1 MNTMRRIMNRSMRSP
16 AATQDNSLGLMH
28 LRKLYVELCCTLQPL
43 TQKEQEDKL
52 YMMLPLF
59 CKVFE
64 NSAGHE
70 MMDKFGDVLQFAN
83 HVARLFVTEV
93 RRRASDQ
100 STEAASRSIAEY
112 LEIRSTAESS
122 NGWMLLTT
130 LNLLAG
136 GGQSIVNTMMMAAL
150 PSTLV
155 KCLYLFFD
163 LPEIPKEEEEKKEE
177 GGGELTPTK
186 RRELLHKYVVQLLVK
201 LCNYPAPADELAK
214 KDDLTLLFSAIT
226 SWCPPHNSPWRKG
239 AAEVLTT
246 ISRHGLTQ
254 DVVQYIHNKGCLA
267 LCVDNMQQVQEL
279 TPLEKVEMCFT
290 VFCFLKDSSDKSR
303 VLLDEFRSCQ
313 GYIFLADF
321 VLKLESMGD
330 QESIDSL
337 RNLVLLISS
346 LTQCGYNELRPNSA
360 VYEAPFQLPGF
371 TLPQPSGI
379 GNSVRNLQA
388 FQVLQ
393 TIFLKANTIQLCG
406 VILEVITNIYN
417 SDNANYFILEPQH
430 TLSQFIDRATTKSP
444 DIQLKIFEL
453 LEFVVFNLNFVPY
466 KELISVSLL
475 IKAGSAIDCLIRAIK
490 CLLRI
495 LRHSVVYKDVYRE
508 VGLLEVMVTCLH
520 RYAASLK
527 DNLPDNKEDICS
539 VPEVDIPEQDQNL
552 AFLVMDCLTLLL
564 HENGDNA
571 TVFRECGGA
580 RCSHNLVPYI
590 QCRQHALAIVQ
601 QLVLSRDGEDD
612 MGTLLGLMN
621 STPPNQLQLKTDI
634 LQSLLNVLR
643 DSHRSRTVFRK
654 VGGFVYVTT
663 VLVSMEG
670 SLSEYLKSPWD
681 TASREQIFTFIH
693 VMFQTLAAAMRQEPA
708 NAKFFASE
716 IRYESL
722 TDDIRRLGCL
732 SDATE
737 LLPHSHFQSVTND
750 GSSSTLPFH
759 NLFDIDGSQEGI
771 PDILKSACLL
781 LRCLYDTAIDAFSS
795 KSAQTPI
802 NSPAS
807 SHHVHDSFPPL
818 PTPPS
823 SPLNPHST
831 RLSPRPSRGP
841 PPHVSSPLTP
851 HAPPPPNHPTIVH
864 PGAVLTMLDLMPSLQ
879 CEKNRKLALRLQ
891 MHIADVIQDLVKS
904 ERNQQVMCEN
914 GLPQRLLHLASAALA
929 DEEHPLHGN
938 LQHMLERLAS
948 QALEPKD
955 LRDFLRLGCPL
966 NCKPLDDCPNSS
978 SQSTYLDVPLS
989 AITPILTPDQPGYA
1003 TSPDFSDTNSAISE
1017 LSTKCLCNLCT
1028 TQGNVVPLT
1037 RVKCLVSMTTPRDVR
1052 LNSTSVT
1059 PAFVEFDMSAEGFG
1073 CLYLPSIAPQSTPSQ
1088 TVVNV
1093 GIAATADSANISG
1106 VGTGERPF
1114 PPQSGLTY
1122 SIWFCVDRY
1131 CASEAKSHQVRLLTL
1146 VRNVISTDNHS
1157 TCLRISIAGPDR
1169 KLVIN
1174 TAEESLS
1181 KTDDKP
1187 NNDPSAVRV
1196 FCPELAQEGKWHHLG
1211 VVFNKAVLKNSSVS
1225 LYVDGTHIHSHKMP
1239 YIQTHA
1245 PGASGSPT
1253 NPTSVYAYIG
1263 TPPSQRSSSRLLW
1276 RLGPTHLFEDALTPP
1291 TLCAIYLLGPTNVG
1305 SFQAPRTED
1314 FSPVKIDLTALQ
1326 IQEEKIVIGIHA
1338 HALSVLTISKIRKT
1352 FNKFDSKSVAKQLG
1366 LSTHENSTPIRILHN
1381 SACHLSGSGRSL
1393 GAVLIGNI
1401 GVRTFGP
1408 KPVASTLENIG
1419 GSAPLLGLIAMST
1432 DVEGLYAAVKA
1443 LVCVVKNNGPAMAEM
1458 ERTKGYQ
1465 ILAFLL
1471 KKKKHLLN
1479 SHILHLTFS
1488 LVGTIDSG
1496 RETTI
1501 IPHRMAFEDL
1511 LADLEVWHNAP
1522 YDLQRSLYDHFYE
1535 LLTDSSEAE
1544 KNRKMMR
1551 QLRMVNRL
1559 LFMLHDPTLTHATIQ
1574 SIANLLSVMLQGG
1587 SSSLDLLLVGQFIAS
1602 TLPSLSIDER
1612 MVTMDELQCLI
1623 SDTDSQKGSRDNESM
1638 SEDWSGLVSP
1648 HNIHLRNVLLDVI
1661 LKLLFVP
1668 NTHNVNPSICEEVQK
1683 VLGYDW
1689 LLLVI
1694 QSHVHATTV
1703 IMGLR
1708 ILVTMLHNQS
1718 AISKFRDGSYG
1729 GGWLDHTEAVLQNR
1743 MGVVLGFNLGKGK
1756 KGLQN
1761 REINQETCH
1770 MPGFTVLQWLL
1781 PKHASVPGIY
1791 FLLMAMSLGQH
1802 VRELPENCQLDL
1814 NSMWQFIFGVPTTQ
1828 SLAGRVSTNICTDA
1842 ILVILA
1848 TIRAML
1854 NHNIDP
1860 DESIPWIQEYPVTLI
1875 QFLLYL
1881 YHNVPEFKPVCM
1893 SAPFLC
1899 GLAATLFPYI
1909 ANTEQPSEDNSEL
1922 SSPSDEI
1929 KYLPGLDIPFSG
1941 IKSPDRYPG
1950 QSGNLTFHPARRYVM
1965 DFLRV
1970 IVMDSLS
1977 LSVPSKTPPVLDLLL
1992 EASPVRSTPMQ
2003 TNEFQTEVLAN
2014 LMDRL
2019 VAGDVLLERES
2030 ALPIA
2035 AGGSFNNLIN
2045 NVFYISSRV
2054 VDKLWQGVFN
2064 HKSKEVFEFVAQ
2076 LIGQAKR
2083 RGSHGIPWD
2092 TIYHCMNRTVLYQL
2106 SRPHNTVAGLCDQF
2120 SLLESLHQITEN
2132 RIMLFGSSNS
2142 EQEFI
2147 ACLCHLLFSLT
2158 DEFSTGGMCLHCQST
2173 DLNRTTQWHVDPMFP
2188 GGHSEGDCHEH
2199 ENAHAQ
2205 EGQLLVRKASRRV
2218 WDDLVTSKK
2227 QFIEE
2232 IFKVTLPNSNAG
2244 TKNGVSVDLK
2254 IARSSMGESASKTWN
2269 NYITAEKKTS
2279 QREQQ
2284 ALSRLSSKVSN
2295 SFQLLSSSRKSKRE
2309 SASFKYNLPSI
2320 QEASMWTFT
2329 HISIARDLVEHQY
2342 NQHQQSQQH
2351 LQRYITEE
2359 WSQMEMELTR
2369 ERGLWGP
2376 PCGSELDKWILD
2388 MTEGPSRMRKKVL
2401 RNDMFYDNYPH
2412 REDFDTLENKPSKG
2426 RKPISF
2432 DSRKYWLRQ
2441 RVRSLLVRGEGPV
2454 TDPLT
2459 EPGIDTDISM
2469 DGVEE
2474 EAGTRE
2480 GLRPSSLV
2488 TKQLGNSRQDK
2499 EWEDSETPD
2508 LETPVDKPEEPK
2520 TDNQMILRLLEEG
2533 EKIRHMFRC
2542 ARIQGLDTSEGL
2554 LLFCKEH
2561 FYVVDGFTLLSS
2573 REICDIDAVPAQ
2585 HQDPIIPRA
2594 SRGQRSSQKRTC
2606 SKFAYEDIREV
2617 HKRRYLLQ
2625 PSAIEV
2631 FSADG
2636 RNYLLAFPR
2645 KVKNKVYA
2653 RFVAEATRLTDDAS
2667 SVAGQKRNVQVE
2679 GGNSFLGLGNL
2690 IGEKTVT
2697 QRWERGEITNFHYL
2711 MALNTIA
2718 GRSYN
2723 DLMQYPVFPWILAD
2737 YDSEELRLDK
2747 SSTFRD
2753 LSKPLGAQTE
2763 ERLMQFKKR
2772 YDEWEDPTAFSPKHI
2787 EAGSHRDFQGETPPY
2802 YYGTHYSS
2810 AMIVASTLVRMEPF
2824 TQHFLRLQGG
2834 HFDLADRMFHSIKDA
2849 WLSASKHNMADVK
2862 ELLPEF
2868 FYLPEFM
2875 TNHNNFDLGI
2885 KQSGIELGDVI
2896 LPPWAKGDPREFI
2909 RMHREALECDYV
2921 SAHLHEWIDLIFGYK
2936 QQGKEAAEAHNVFHH
2951 LFYEGNVD
2959 IYSIDDPLKKNATIG
2974 FINNFGQIPKQL
2986 FKKPHPQKKVS
2997 NKIGDVSGSVIP
3009 INRLFFH
3016 NLDTLRPSLQPL
3028 KELKGPVGQII
3039 PSEKILL
3046 AVEQNKV
3053 LIPPVYNRFLAFGYA
3068 DLSLRIGSY
3077 DSDKATTVFEGTLS
3091 GQIQCA
3097 VCPNTRMVVTGG
3109 ASTVVHVW
3117 QLEARK
3123 ERSKQL
3129 YLKQALYGHNDV
3141 VTCLAV
3147 STAYN
3152 IIISGSKDQTCLM
3165 WDLNRLIFVR
3175 QLRDLG
3181 APVSAVAINNLTGDI
3196 ATCAG
3201 AFLYLWSI
3209 NGELVASVNTSTG
3222 RDQRILCCAMSEM
3235 VEWDSQNVIMTGSS
3249 DGVVRMWSVEYVQ
3262 VPDISSSKRSSTSN
3276 SLQPDDTLVSKVKD
3290 EDCTSESQS
3299 EDSQSFSSALN
3310 EESEVS
3316 TPTKGSVDKVMSD
3329 SSPDDMNEVLMMSD
3343 AGGYDCDTLKANRNS
3358 KVSVDE
3364 MDGHNPRLTPPSS
3377 LPVEGTYIDNRP
3389 GITLT
3394 QPGDTTMTTPDNLDS
3409 CSDATSFTT
3418 GDDVSD
3424 IINGNQGDETDSLG
3438 SGLRVGENGVTP
3450 PSPMQRGEYVI
3461 LSESDFDKYDDDF
3474 KKRERMSASHR
3485 NKLKPGFKW
3494 QRQLVFRSK
3503 LTMHT
3508 AFERKDNVQPAA
3520 VTALAISRDHMKV
3533 FVGDE
3538 RGRVFSWSVADQPGK
3553 VMTDHW
3559 VKDESSDTCAS
3570 CSVKFTFA
3578 ERRHHCRNCGKLF
3591 CSRCSRF
3598 ESEIQR
3604 LRITKPVR
3612 VCQACYN
3619 TLKAPA
3625 DPPFRT

>member
-1 MNTMRRIMNRSMRSP
+1 
-16 AATQDNSLGLMH
+16 
-28 LRKLYVELCCTLQPL
+28 
-43 TQKEQEDKL
+43 
-52 YMMLPLF
+52 
-59 CKVFE
+59 
-64 NSAGHE
+64 
-70 MMDKFGDVLQFAN
+70 
-83 HVARLFVTEV
+83 
-93 RRRASDQ
+93 
-100 STEAASRSIAEY
+100 
-112 LEIRSTAESS
+112 
-122 NGWMLLTT
+122 
-130 LNLLAG
+130 
-136 GGQSIVNTMMMAAL
+136 
-150 PSTLV
+150 
-155 KCLYLFFD
+155 
-163 LPEIPKEEEEKKEE
+163 
-177 GGGELTPTK
+177 
-186 RRELLHKYVVQLLVK
+186 
-201 LCNYPAPADELAK
+201 
-214 KDDLTLLFSAIT
+214 
-226 SWCPPHNSPWRKG
+226 
-239 AAEVLTT
+239 
-246 ISRHGLTQ
+246 
-254 DVVQYIHNKGCLA
+254 
-267 LCVDNMQQVQEL
+267 MQQVQEL

-330 QESIDSL
+330 QESVHSL

-346 LTQCGYNELRPNSA
+346 LTQCGYSELRPNSA
-360 VYEAPFQLPGF
+360 IYEAPFQVQGF
-371 TLPQPSGI
+371 TLPQPSGN

-393 TIFLKANTIQLCG
+393 TIFLKANTRSLCS

-430 TLSQFIDRATTKSP
+430 TMSQFIDRATTKSAE
-444 DIQLKIFEL
+444 IQLKIFEL

-466 KELISVSLL
+466 KELSSVSLL
-475 IKAGSAIDCLIRAIK
+475 IKAGSDVGCLIRAIK

-495 LRHSVVYKDVYRE
+495 LRHSGVYKDVYRE
-508 VGLLEVMVTCLH
+508 VGLLAVMVTCLH

-527 DNLPDNKEDICS
+527 DNQPDNKEDICS
-539 VPEVDIPEQDQNL
+539 VPEVDVPELDEEL

-564 HENGDNA
+564 HDNNDNA
-571 TVFRECGGA
+571 TVFREYGGA
-580 RCSHNLVPYI
+580 RCSHNLGPYI

-601 QLVLSRDGEDD
+601 QLILSKDGEDD

-621 STPPNQLQLKTDI
+621 STPASQLQLKTDI

-663 VLVSMEG
+663 VLVAMEA
-670 SLSEYLKSPWD
+670 SLSDSLREPWD
-681 TASREQIFTFIH
+681 TAPKDQVFTLLH
-693 VMFQTLAAAMRQEPA
+693 VVFQTLAAAMRQEPA

-716 IRYESL
+716 IRYETL
-722 TDDIRRLGCL
+722 TEEIRRLGCF
-732 SDATE
+732 SDVTE
-737 LLPHSHFQSVTND
+737 LLPQAHCPAVSND
-750 GSSSTLPFH
+750 GSSNTEPFH
-759 NLFDIDGSQEGI
+759 NLFDIGGNPDHISDGLRS
-771 PDILKSACLL
+771 SCLL

-807 SHHVHDSFPPL
+807 SHHVHDAFTPL

-823 SPLNPHST
+823 SPGKPRST
-831 RLSPRPSRGP
+831 VRRLSPRSAGASPPSA
-841 PPHVSSPLTP
+841 SSPLSP
-851 HAPPPPNHPTIVH
+851 SAPPPPNHPTIVH
-864 PGAVLTMLDLMPSLQ
+864 PGAVLALLDLLPSVQ
-879 CEKNRKLALRLQ
+879 CERDRKLALRLQ

-929 DEEHPLHGN
+929 DEEHPLHSN

-955 LRDFLRLGCPL
+955 LRDFLRLGSPL
-966 NCKPLDDCPNSS
+966 NCKPLDECPNPA
-978 SQSTYLDVPLS
+978 SQSGYLDIPVS
-989 AITPILTPDQPGYA
+989 AISNVNAGNPSATGPATIITPEQFSFPA
-1003 TSPDFSDTNSAISE
+1003 VSPDMSDTNSATSE
-1017 LSTKCLCNLCT
+1017 LSGKCSCNLCT
-1028 TQGNVVPLT
+1028 TQGSVVPLT

-1059 PAFVEFDMSAEGFG
+1059 PAFAEFDMSAEGYG

-1088 TVVNV
+1088 TVVSV
-1093 GIAATADSANISG
+1093 GMATTGDSANISG
-1106 VGTGERPF
+1106 VGTGERAF
-1114 PPQSGLTY
+1114 PPQTGLTY
-1122 SIWFCVDRY
+1122 SVWFCVDRY
-1131 CASEAKSHQVRLLTL
+1131 CTLDTSTHPVRLLTI
-1146 VRNVISTDNHS
+1146 VRNAISTENHS
-1157 TCLRISIAGPDR
+1157 TCLRISIEGPER

-1174 TAEESLS
+1174 TSEEPLS
-1181 KTDDKP
+1181 KADDRP
-1187 NNDPSAVRV
+1187 DNDPSAVRV

-1239 YIQTHA
+1239 YIQTHL
-1245 PGASGSPT
+1245 PGTTSSPT
-1253 NPTSVYAYIG
+1253 NLTSVYAYVG
-1263 TPPSQRSSSRLLW
+1263 TLAPQKSLSRLLW
-1276 RLGPTHLFEDALTPP
+1276 RLGPTHLFEDPLAAS

-1305 SFQAPRTED
+1305 SFQAPRQEE
-1314 FSPVKIDLTALQ
+1314 FSSVRVDLSALQ
-1326 IQEEKIVIGIHA
+1326 IPEEKIVIGIHA

-1366 LSTHENSTPIRILHN
+1366 LSTHENSTPIRIIHN
-1381 SACHLSGSGRSL
+1381 SACHLSGSGRSF

-1401 GVRTFGP
+1401 GVRTFCP

-1443 LVCVVKNNGPAMAEM
+1443 LVCVVKNNSPAMAEM
-1458 ERTKGYQ
+1458 ERTRGYQ

-1501 IPHRMAFEDL
+1501 IPHRTAFEDL
-1511 LADLEVWHNAP
+1511 LCDLEVWHNAP

-1535 LLTDSSEAE
+1535 LLTDSSEAD

-1559 LFMLHDPTLTHATIQ
+1559 LYMLHDPTLTHATIQ
-1574 SIANLLSVMLQGG
+1574 SIANLISVMLQGG
-1587 SSSLDLLLVGQFIAS
+1587 SSSADLLSVGQFLAS
-1602 TLPSLSIDER
+1602 TLPNLSADER
-1612 MVTMDELQCLI
+1612 MVTLDELQCLV

-1638 SEDWSGLVSP
+1638 SEDWTGTISP
-1648 HNIHLRNVLLDVI
+1648 HNIHLRNVLMDVI
-1661 LKLLFVP
+1661 LKLLFTP
-1668 NTHNVNPSICEEVQK
+1668 NTHNASPSMCEEILK
-1683 VLGYDW
+1683 ILGYDW
-1689 LLLVI
+1689 LLLFL

-1708 ILVTMLHNQS
+1708 ILVTMLYSQS
-1718 AISKFRDGSYG
+1718 AISKFRDGTFG
-1729 GGWLDHTEAVLQNR
+1729 GGWLDKTEAVLQNR

-1781 PKHASVPGIY
+1781 PRHASVPGIY
-1791 FLLMAMSLGQH
+1791 FLLMAMSLGQQ

-1814 NSMWQFIFGVPTTQ
+1814 NSMWQFIFGIPTNQ
-1828 SLAGRVSTNICTDA
+1828 PLSGRVATNICTDA

-1848 TIRAML
+1848 QIRAML
-1854 NHNIDP
+1854 NHTIDP
-1860 DESIPWIQEYPVTLI
+1860 DEDIPWIQEYPVTLI

-1899 GLAATLFPYI
+1899 GLASTMFPYT
-1909 ANTEQPSEDNSEL
+1909 ANTEQPSEDSSEL
-1922 SSPSDEI
+1922 SSPSEEI
-1929 KYLPGLDIPFSG
+1929 KYLPGLGIPVFG
-1941 IKSPDRYPG
+1941 IKSPDRYSN
-1950 QSGNLTFHPARRYVM
+1950 QSGNLANHPGRRYVM

-1977 LSVPSKTPPVLDLLL
+1977 LPAPSKTPPVLDLLL
-1992 EASPVRSTPMQ
+1992 EASPVRASPAQ
-2003 TNEFQTEVLAN
+2003 TSEFQTEVLAN
-2014 LMDRL
+2014 LMERL
-2019 VAGDVLLERES
+2019 VAGDVLLEKEG
-2030 ALPIA
+2030 ALAIA

-2045 NVFYISSRV
+2045 NVFYLSSRV

-2064 HKSKEVFEFVAQ
+2064 HKSKDVFEFVVQ
-2076 LIGQAKR
+2076 LINQAKR

-2106 SRPHNTVAGLCDQF
+2106 SRPHNTVADQY

-2132 RIMLFGSSNS
+2132 RNLLFGHSNS
-2142 EQEFI
+2142 EQEFGI
-2147 ACLCHLLFSLT
+2147 CLCHLLFSLT
-2158 DEFSTGGMCLHCQST
+2158 DDLSAGGMCLHCQST
-2173 DLNRTTQWHVDPMFP
+2173 EVNRTTQWHVDPMYP
-2188 GGHSEGDCHEH
+2188 GSHSEGDCQER
-2199 ENAHAQ
+2199 ESTHAQ

-2218 WDDLVTSKK
+2218 WDELIASKK
-2227 QFIEE
+2227 QFVEE

-2244 TKNGVSVDLK
+2244 TKGAVSVDLK
-2254 IARSSMGESASKTWN
+2254 IARSSMGETASKVWN
-2269 NYITAEKKTS
+2269 SYITAEKRNS
-2279 QREQQ
+2279 VRDQQ
-2284 ALSRLSSKVSN
+2284 VSSRLSSKVST

-2309 SASFKYNLPSI
+2309 SASFKFNLPSI

-2329 HISIARDLVEHQY
+2329 HISIARDLVELQF
-2342 NQHQQSQQH
+2342 NQHLESQQH
-2351 LQRYITEE
+2351 LQRYITDE

-2388 MTEGPSRMRKKVL
+2388 MTEGPCRMRKKML
-2401 RNDMFYDNYPH
+2401 RNDMFYVNYPH
-2412 REDFDTLENKPSKG
+2412 QQEYDTLENKPSKG

-2432 DSRKYWLRQ
+2432 DSRKFWLRQ
-2441 RVRSLLVRGEGPV
+2441 RGRSLLDRGEGPV
-2454 TDPLT
+2454 T
-2459 EPGIDTDISM
+2459 EPVIDTDILM
-2469 DGVEE
+2469 EGVEE

-2480 GLRPSSLV
+2480 GLCPSSLV
-2488 TKQLGNSRQDK
+2488 TKQGNSRLDK

-2508 LETPVDKPEEPK
+2508 IETPVDKPEETK
-2520 TDNQMILRLLEEG
+2520 TDNQMILRLMEEG

-2594 SRGQRSSQKRTC
+2594 SRGQRTYQKRTC

-2653 RFVAEATRLTDDAS
+2653 RFVAEAPRLTDDTT

-2679 GGNSFLGLGNL
+2679 GGSSFLGLGNL
-2690 IGEKTVT
+2690 IGETTVT
-2697 QRWERGEITNFHYL
+2697 QRWERGEISNFKYL

-2747 SSTFRD
+2747 FSTFRD
-2753 LSKPLGAQTE
+2753 LSKPMGAQTE
-2763 ERLMQFKKR
+2763 ARLQQFRKR
-2772 YDEWEDPTAFSPKHI
+2772 YDEWEDPTAFSPSL
-2787 EAGSHRDFQGETPPY
+2787 AGSVGEFQGETPPY
-2802 YYGTHYSS
+2802 YYGTHYSC
-2810 AMIVASTLVRMEPF
+2810 AMIVASMMVRMEPF
-2824 TQHFLRLQGG
+2824 TKHFLRLQGG

-2849 WLSASKHNMADVK
+2849 WLSASERNIADVK
-2862 ELLPEF
+2862 ELTPEF
-2868 FYLPEFM
+2868 FYLPELL

-2885 KQSGIELGDVI
+2885 KQNGVELGDII

-2909 RMHREALECDYV
+2909 RMHREALECDFV
-2921 SAHLHEWIDLIFGYK
+2921 SMHLHEWIDLIFGYK

-2986 FKKPHPQKKVS
+2986 FKRPHPQKKVS
-2997 NKIGDVSGSVIP
+2997 NKIGDSSGNVIP
-3009 INRLFFH
+3009 IRRLFFN

-3039 PSEKILL
+3039 PSDRILL

-3077 DSDKATTVFEGTLS
+3077 DSDKATTVFEGTQS
-3091 GQIQCA
+3091 GQILCA
-3097 VCPNTRMVVTGG
+3097 ACPNTRMVITGG

-3117 QLEARK
+3117 QLEMRK
-3123 ERSKQL
+3123 ERTKQL
-3129 YLKQALYGHNDV
+3129 YLKQALYGHNDA

-3152 IIISGSKDQTCLM
+3152 IIVSGSKDQTCLI
-3165 WDLNRLIFVR
+3165 WDLNRLMFVR

-3209 NGELVASVNTSTG
+3209 NGDPVASVNTSTG
-3222 RDQRILCCAMSEM
+3222 RDQRILCCAISEL
-3235 VEWDSQNVIMTGSS
+3235 VEWNPLNVIMTGSS

-3262 VPDISSSKRSSTSN
+3262 VPDVSNSKRSSTSN
-3276 SLQPDDTLVSKVKD
+3276 IPQAVEALAPKVKD

-3299 EDSQSFSSALN
+3299 EDSQSVNSALIDD
-3310 EESEVS
+3310 SEVS
-3316 TPTKGSVDKVMSD
+3316 TPTKDSVDKVMSD
-3329 SSPDDMNEVLMMSD
+3329 SSPDDLSEGAPD
-3343 AGGYDCDTLKANRNS
+3343 YGTLKANRNS
-3358 KVSVDE
+3358 KISLEESRDYTSR
-3364 MDGHNPRLTPPSS
+3364 PTPPSS
-3377 LPVEGTYIDNRP
+3377 LPVDGNYVDNQQGP

-3394 QPGDTTMTTPDNLDS
+3394 QPGDLPTTTPDTLDS
-3409 CSDATSFTT
+3409 SSDQTSFTT
-3418 GDDVSD
+3418 ADDMSD
-3424 IINGNQGDETDSLG
+3424 IINGNQGDDTDSISSRHLG
-3438 SGLRVGENGVTP
+3438 NQGLRVENEVSP

-3461 LSESDFDKYDDDF
+3461 LSESDFDKYEDEY
-3474 KKRERMSASHR
+3474 REREKMSASHR

-3508 AFERKDNVQPAA
+3508 AFERKDNAQPAA

-3538 RGRVFSWSVADQPGK
+3538 RGRVFSWSVGDPQGK
-3553 VMTDHW
+3553 LMTDHW
-3559 VKDESSDTCAS
+3559 VKDESSDS
-3570 CSVKFTFA
+3570 CTACGTKFSLT
-3578 ERRHHCRNCGKLF
+3578 ERRHHCRSCGKLF
-3591 CSRCSRF
+3591 CSKCSRF
-3598 ESEIQR
+3598 ESAVPR
-3604 LRITKPVR
+3604 LHINKPVR

-3619 TLKAPA
+3619 TLRLPKEP
-3625 DPPFRT
+3625 DSLFRL